1 MERLQSD
8 GRFTDEQAKLLSTV
22 LREVLASALA
32 SATPSSKHD
41 ELAQRVASDLTH
53 LKSEILIIERNHYE
67 KMVSEVGKLTER
79 VNRLSDDSMREVEK
93 SKASARLDRDLE
105 KARVD
110 AKMVD
115 LQSAIERVE
124 NRLETHRSSTRSRI
138 SEVKFD
144 VLRAIL
150 GGLASITALGLG
162 FARFYYK

>member
-1 MERLQSD
+1 
-8 GRFTDEQAKLLSTV
+8 
-22 LREVLASALA
+22 
-32 SATPSSKHD
+32 
-41 ELAQRVASDLTH
+41 
-53 LKSEILIIERNHYE
+53 
-67 KMVSEVGKLTER
+67 
-79 VNRLSDDSMREVEK
+79 MREVEK